1 LCAWGFFN
9 FVLINFWSLPFCF
22 FQFFCKLW
30 AINGS
35 SILFSQLWAIWG
47 VFFLNVKFGVL
58 RFDLVNMPS
67 FQFFKKKLRSFQLFS
82 SHFGGLHF
90 IFSKGG
96 WGLWISFWPSFLSSL
111 WWFQPSVFIVI
122 FVFRKTIHYVTLG
135 DFLFF

>member
-1 LCAWGFFN
+1 MYTNESLYLKCIIVYLFKFYSIKSSQICFVNKGGFVFVCLGLFN
-9 FVLINFWSLPFCF
+9 FVLNFWSLPFFF

-47 VFFLNVKFGVL
+47 FFFLNVKFGVL

-67 FQFFKKKLRSFQLFS
+67 FQFFLKKLSFQLFS

-96 WGLWISFWPSFLSSL
+96 WGL
-111 WWFQPSVFIVI
+111 
-122 FVFRKTIHYVTLG
+122 
-135 DFLFF
+135 